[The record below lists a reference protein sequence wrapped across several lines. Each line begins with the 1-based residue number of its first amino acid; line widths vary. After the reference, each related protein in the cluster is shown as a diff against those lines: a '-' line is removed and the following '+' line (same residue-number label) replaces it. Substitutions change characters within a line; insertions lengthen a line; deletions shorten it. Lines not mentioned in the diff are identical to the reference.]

1 MADYWTPE
9 TVASQRKF
17 GTGLMQAGTD
27 ASPVGHWT
35 QALARVLQG
44 GVGGYTVGQANEGE
58 RQGKQAVA
66 DTWQQ
71 GLQRGQPIKA
81 IAASLMGNP
90 WGQEQGQS
98 LASQALQTE
107 ASQGFQRS
115 QQDRQF
121 AQQMKMQQGSQAH
134 AERMA
139 LLTNRLQIE
148 GAGKQASERFALGQR
163 YGLQGDD
170 LNTFAMTGQY
180 SPKPQTFELGEGQT
194 RFQQIRNP
202 DGTIKTVP
210 IASVAKGPDS
220 TARKAIY
227 EAQDELP
234 NIRGSIDLLNEAKT
248 LLGTAQQPGIYTGY
262 GAQLRSD
269 FNQSA
274 PSILPNLISDPQIA
288 QNTQRYNQIM
298 TAEAISAMS
307 QSLKGATTNEEMA
320 RFIKIINDP
329 HTQLAVKI
337 RAIDQML
344 TAAQRHYKNKEDR
357 IRELGGRMPDLSG
370 QPPAGGVTVRVNS
383 PEEAMRL
390 PSGTQFMAPD
400 GTIRVRP

>member
-27 ASPVGHWT
+27 ASAVGHWT

-134 AERMA
+134 SERMA
-139 LLTNRLQIE
+139 RLTNQLQIE
-148 GAGKQASERFALGQR
+148 GAGKQAAERMAVGQR
-163 YGLQGDD
+163 YGLTGEE
-170 LNTFAMTGQY
+170 LNSYAITGQY
-180 SPKPQTFELGEGQT
+180 SPKPNTFDLGEGHT
-194 RFQQIRNP
+194 RYQIVRQP
-202 DGTIKTVP
+202 DGRTAAVP
-210 IASVAKGPDS
+210 LASAPKGPDS
-220 TARKAIY
+220 TTRKAIY

-248 LLGTAQQPGIYTGY
+248 LLGTAKEPGIYTGY
-262 GAQLRSD
+262 GAQLRSN
-269 FNQSA
+269 FNQAA
-274 PSILPNLISDPQIA
+274 PAMLPNLISDPKLAQI
-288 QNTQRYNQIM
+288 TQRYNQIM
-298 TAEAISAMS
+298 TAEAINAMS
-307 QSLKGATTNEEMA
+307 QTLKGATTDNEMRA
-320 RFIKIINDP
+320 FVNIMNDP
-329 HTQLAVKI
+329 SVGVDVRLRVI
-337 RAIDQML
+337 NQML

-357 IRELGGRMPDLSG
+357 IKELGGRMPDLGG
-370 QPPAGGVTVRVNS
+370 QPAADPSSRPRAVNPQTGQAVEWNGNAWVPA
-383 PEEAMRL
+383 
-390 PSGTQFMAPD
+390 Q
-400 GTIRVRP
+400 